1 MIDVA
6 HFAAFFKAVHGD
18 DCEPF
23 PWQEALAKQV
33 VEGAWPKVLDV
44 PTGAGKTAAID
55 IAVFHLALE
64 AAAAGREAGAKR
76 KAPRRIFFIVDRR
89 LVVDDAHARA
99 KKIAKALN
107 AATSGVLKDVA
118 DALRE
123 LQGDEVRDD
132 VLRVTR
138 LRGAA
143 PREPDWLRTPGQP
156 AVVVSTVDQIGSRL
170 LFRGYGVSDTMKSLH
185 AGLVGADALYLI
197 DEAHLSRP
205 FVETIESI
213 FGVGDG
219 EAAPL
224 QDRGAIAPFHVVT
237 LSATPGAVARDEAP
251 FALSGKDWDHKTLAP
266 RLKASKIAE
275 LVAVDVDSEKVAF
288 ADALAQRAW
297 EHSVFS
303 GGSANVTCVVVNRV
317 RRARQVF
324 QNLDKQVA
332 NASDLEPESADA
344 RSVVLLTGRTRPLD
358 RDRILKKVAD
368 GMRAPLEG
376 VVRRPLIVVATQCV
390 EAGADFDFDA
400 LVSEVAPLDCL
411 RQRFGRLN
419 RTGRPI
425 TARASILAAVDQV
438 GARAEDPIY
447 GRALATTWRLLGENG
462 RKSKSGVE
470 LDFGINATSRWLP
483 GASEIGE
490 YLAPVTRGLVVLPAF
505 VDRWSRTSPVPA
517 DDPEV
522 SLFLHGPR
530 SGPPDIQ
537 IVWRS
542 DIEYEPGSKKTNEEL
557 ETEWMN
563 RVSACP
569 PSSLETLSVPYW
581 EALRWLAGEA
591 RGDVADV
598 EGAPVEALASDFV
611 QDRVLVWC
619 GKGDA
624 WTRLLVPNRRRGSE
638 LGDAPAANR
647 ARNRL
652 RPGDTIVVPASRGGC
667 DDWGWNPTSK
677 VAVEDLAVEANE
689 THRRR
694 HVLRVSD
701 LILRLALDGDEA
713 APSKRRAL
721 NAFVKQSSDWTDKEV
736 RQHIGD
742 LPEELRQEWFE
753 EKPPDD
759 DIEVI
764 RAEGGSLK
772 DAVMALVYES
782 SKANETL
789 SGDGAGRAATEDD
802 DSVRGARRQVPLRDH
817 SNGVRQFAREFADRA
832 GLGHELVDD
841 LGLAAFM
848 HDAGKAHPNFKSW
861 LYGGDSFLAEGGE
874 PLAKSGR
881 ARLPPGARERAQ
893 LPPGARHEA
902 ASLLLAVEHP
912 AFRQAHDP
920 ELVLW
925 LIGTHHGYGRPFF
938 TEAEWPRAGDDF
950 LVDLGDGEV
959 RSRPA
964 PKFAELQSEWLDL
977 RVRMH
982 EKYGPWGL
990 ARLEAIL
997 RLADHR
1003 RSEWEQLP
1011 KSKQTNGEEVT

>member
-1 MIDVA
+1 MIEA
-6 HFAAFFKAVHGD
+6 HDFAAFFKAVH
-18 DCEPF
+18 DCDPF

-33 VEGAWPKVLDV
+33 VEDAWPVVLDV
-44 PTGAGKTAAID
+44 PTGAGKTAAVD
-55 IAVFHLALE
+55 IAVFHLAVE
-64 AAAAGREAGAKR
+64 AAAARERAGTKR
-76 KAPRRIFFIVDRR
+76 TAPRRIFFIVDRR

-99 KKIAKALN
+99 RKIAKALS
-107 AATSGVLKDVA
+107 AATSGILKDVA
-118 DALRE
+118 AALRE
-123 LQGDEVRDD
+123 LQGAEARDD

-143 PREPDWLRTPGQP
+143 PRDPDWLRTPSQP

-170 LFRGYGVSDTMKSLH
+170 LFRGYGISATMRSLH

-197 DEAHLSRP
+197 DEAHLSTP
-205 FVETIESI
+205 FVETIQSI
-213 FGVGDG
+213 FGADDG
-219 EAAPL
+219 EAPPL
-224 QDRGAIAPFHVVT
+224 QDRGAVAPFHVVT
-237 LSATPGAVARDEAP
+237 LSATPGAAATSDEP
-251 FALSGKDWDHKTLAP
+251 FALSDKDWEHKVLAP

-297 EHSVFS
+297 EHSVFG
-303 GGSANVTCVVVNRV
+303 GGSADVTCVVVNRV

-324 QNLDKQVA
+324 QNLDERLAEVPSA
-332 NASDLEPESADA
+332 EPENAGL
-344 RSVVLLTGRTRPLD
+344 RRIVLLTGRTRPLD
-358 RDRILKKVAD
+358 RDRILKAVAE

-376 VVRRPLIVVATQCV
+376 ATRRPLIVVATQCV

-425 TARASILAAVDQV
+425 VARASILAAVDQV
-438 GARAEDPIY
+438 GARADDQIY
-447 GRALATTWRLLGENG
+447 GPAAAATWKLLGEHG
-462 RKSKSGVE
+462 TKGKSGVE
-470 LDFGINATSRWLP
+470 LDFGIEATSRWLP
-483 GASEIGE
+483 EPTEIRQ
-490 YLAPVTRGLVVLPAF
+490 YLAPKEQGPVVLPAF
-505 VDRWSRTSPVPA
+505 VDRWSQTSPVPA

-537 IVWRS
+537 IVWRA
-542 DIEYEPGSKKTNEEL
+542 DIEYEAGSKKTDDDL
-557 ETEWMN
+557 ATEWMS
-563 RVSACP
+563 RVAACP
-569 PSSLETLSVPYW
+569 PSSLEALSVPYW

-591 RGDVADV
+591 RGDVADI
-598 EGAPVEALASDFV
+598 EGAAGEAFASDFV
-611 QDRVLVWC
+611 QDRVLLWC
-619 GKGDA
+619 GKDDA
-624 WTRLLVPNRRRGSE
+624 STRLLVPSRRRGSE
-638 LGDAPAANR
+638 SRDASGATG

-677 VAVEDLAVEANE
+677 VAVTDLAVEANRA
-689 THRRR
+689 HRRR
-694 HVLRVSD
+694 HVLRVSE
-701 LILRLALDGDEA
+701 LILKLGLDGDE
-713 APSKRRAL
+713 SGSGKRKAL
-721 NAFVKQSSDWTDKEV
+721 NAFVEESTDWSDKEA
-736 RQHIGD
+736 RRHID
-742 LPEELRQEWFE
+742 ELPEQLGQEWFE
-753 EKPPDD
+753 EMPPDVD

-764 RAEGGSLK
+764 RAESGRLK

-782 SKANETL
+782 SGANEAL
-789 SGDGAGRAATEDD
+789 SDEGAGRAATEDD
-802 DSVRGARRQVPLRDH
+802 ESVRGVRRQVSLREH
-817 SNGVRQFAREFADRA
+817 SNGVREFAYKFAHHA
-832 GLGHELVDD
+832 GLAPDVVKD
-841 LGLAAFM
+841 LSLAAFL

-861 LYGGDSFLAEGGE
+861 LYSGDSFLAEGGE
-874 PLAKSGR
+874 PLAKSGK

-912 AFRQAHDP
+912 AFRNARDP

-938 TEAEWPRAGDDF
+938 TEAEWPRAGDAF

-964 PKFAELQSEWLDL
+964 PRFAELQSEWLDL
-977 RVRMH
+977 RVRMQ

-1003 RSEWEQLP
+1003 RSEREQRLP
-1011 KSKQTNGEEVT
+1011 KSKPVNGEKVT

>member
-1 MIDVA
+1 MIEA
-6 HFAAFFKAVHGD
+6 RHFAAFFEAVHG
-18 DCEPF
+18 CEPF
-23 PWQEALAKQV
+23 PWQQALAEQV
-33 VEGAWPKVLDV
+33 VDAAWPKVLDV

-64 AAAAGREAGAKR
+64 AAATGKQAGAER

-99 KKIAKALN
+99 KKIAEALS
-107 AATSGVLKDVA
+107 AATSGILKDVA
-118 DALRE
+118 SALRE
-123 LQGDEVRDD
+123 LQGIEARDE

-143 PREPDWLRTPGQP
+143 PRDPDWLRTPGQA

-170 LFRGYGVSDTMKSLH
+170 LFRGYGVSDAMKALH

-213 FGVGDG
+213 FGVSDG
-219 EAAPL
+219 EDPPL
-224 QDRGAIAPFHVVT
+224 QGRGAIAPFHVVT
-237 LSATPGAVARDEAP
+237 LSATPGAVTRSERP
-251 FALSGKDWDHKTLAP
+251 FVLSDKDRRHETLAP

-275 LVAVDVDSEKVAF
+275 LVAVDVESEKVAF

-297 EHSVFS
+297 EHSVLG

-324 QNLDKQVA
+324 QNLDKRVA
-332 NASDLEPESADA
+332 EVSNAEPEDRDA
-344 RSVVLLTGRTRPLD
+344 PPIVLLTGLTRPLD
-358 RDRILKKVAD
+358 RDRILKTVAE
-368 GMRAPLEG
+368 GMRAPVEG
-376 VVRRPLIVVATQCV
+376 RIRRPLIVVATQCV

-400 LVSEVAPLDCL
+400 LVSEIAPLDCL

-425 TARASILAAVDQV
+425 VARASILAAVDQV

-447 GRALATTWRLLGENG
+447 GRAAATTWKLLGENG

-470 LDFGINATSRWLP
+470 LDFGIDATARWLP
-483 GASEIGE
+483 GPSEIGE
-490 YLAPVTRGLVVLPAF
+490 YLAPVKQGPVVLPAF

-522 SLFLHGPR
+522 SLFLHGPQ

-537 IVWRS
+537 IVWRA
-542 DIEYEPGSKKTNEEL
+542 DIEYEPETKKNDEEL
-557 ETEWMN
+557 ATEWIN
-563 RVSACP
+563 RVVVCP

-598 EGAPVEALASDFV
+598 EGAAGETLASDFV
-611 QDRVLVWC
+611 QDRVLLWC
-619 GKGDA
+619 GKEDA
-624 WTRLLVPNRRRGSE
+624 RTRLLIPRRRGSE
-638 LGDAPAANR
+638 AGDATAASR
-647 ARNRL
+647 AQNRL

-677 VAVEDLAVEANE
+677 VAVQDLAVEANE
-689 THRRR
+689 THRWR
-694 HVLRVSD
+694 HVLRVSE
-701 LILRLALDGDEA
+701 LILRLGIHGDESSA
-713 APSKRRAL
+713 SKRRAL
-721 NAFVKQSSDWTDKEV
+721 NKFVKDSSDWSDKEA
-736 RQHIGD
+736 RRHIGD
-742 LPEELRQEWFE
+742 LPEELGREWFDE
-753 EKPPDD
+753 RPTDADE
-759 DIEVI
+759 IEVI
-764 RAEGGSLK
+764 RAEVGRLRDS
-772 DAVMALVYES
+772 VIALVYES
-782 SKANETL
+782 SKANRAL
-789 SGDGAGRAATEDD
+789 SDDGAGRAATEDD
-802 DSVRGARRQVPLRDH
+802 DSVRGVRRPVSLRDH
-817 SNGVRQFAREFADRA
+817 SKGVRQFAHDFAVRA
-832 GLGHELVDD
+832 GLARNLVDD
-841 LGLAAFM
+841 LALAGFL
-848 HDAGKAHPNFKSW
+848 HDVGKAHPNFKSW
-861 LYGGDSFLAEGGE
+861 LYGGDLLFAEDGE
-874 PLAKSGR
+874 PLAKSAR

-893 LPPGARHEA
+893 LPAGARHEA

-912 AFRQAHDP
+912 ALCHAHDP

-938 TEAEWPRAGDDF
+938 TEAEWPRAGEEF

-964 PKFAELQSEWLDL
+964 PTFAELQSEWLDL

-1011 KSKQTNGEEVT
+1011 KSRQTNGEEVM